1 MLCAGAPASDRVAA
15 VGTDSVQENP
25 GLRCARRFV
34 PAGGGLRVSF
44 PAIATQWRVPDH
56 IGTRA
61 SSMTTGPRSR
71 TRLSRRSMLA
81 GTALLGLTGCST
93 GGGGSEKEAVDLSS
107 PIADLLE
114 EVTQATQ
121 APPTPTQ
128 PAIASPVAGYLDP
141 ERWFARSLVVATAGV
156 GAYLDALTTAFFAP
170 FELATGAT
178 VRHQTFGR
186 DGIPNLIDQV
196 ENGET
201 VWDVVLIPAEEVL
214 PLAQQGYLA
223 PIDYDIVDPTSLYE
237 EAVMQHGV
245 GAMYYSTVMASS
257 SAVDE
262 VPSTWSDFWDLSRFS
277 GTRAL
282 RRDPIGSLE
291 FALLADGVEMAALYP
306 LDVPRAFASLERI
319 RQATIF
325 YEDSKQPVELVRTGQ
340 VGLASAWNIRSQLP
354 DVASLVT
361 LTWNG
366 GMISADSWAVPRG
379 AENLDVAMSF
389 INFATRAV
397 PSANFSLHQPFGP
410 ANRSALELIRDDVV
424 AMLPT
429 APRHLEV
436 QFFENWAYWADNR
449 ELLEAQFEEWLF
461 NPQASPT
468 AARARH
474 LSAGG

>member
-1 MLCAGAPASDRVAA
+1 
-15 VGTDSVQENP
+15 
-25 GLRCARRFV
+25 
-34 PAGGGLRVSF
+34 
-44 PAIATQWRVPDH
+44 
-56 IGTRA
+56 
-61 SSMTTGPRSR
+61 
-71 TRLSRRSMLA
+71 MLA
-81 GTALLGLTGCST
+81 AGALLGLAGCSPT
-93 GGGGSEKEAVDLSS
+93 DDNGGEETVDLSS

-114 EVTQATQ
+114 DVPDATQ

-128 PAIASPVAGYLDP
+128 PAIGSPVPGYLDS

-156 GAYLDALTTAFFAP
+156 GDYLDALTNAFFTP
-170 FELATGAT
+170 FEISTGAT
-178 VRHQTFGR
+178 VRHQQFGR
-186 DGIPNLIDQV
+186 DGIANLIDQV

-223 PIDYDIVDPTSLYE
+223 PIDYDIIDPTSLYE

-257 SAVDE
+257 AAVDE
-262 VPSTWSDFWDLSRFS
+262 TPESWADFWDLSTFS

-282 RRDPIGSLE
+282 RRSPIGTLE
-291 FALLADGVEMAALYP
+291 FALMADGVEMAALYP
-306 LDVPRAFASLERI
+306 LDVPRAFASLERL
-319 RQATIF
+319 REATIF

-361 LTWNG
+361 LTWQG

-410 ANRSALELIRDDVV
+410 ANMNALELIREDVV
-424 AMLPT
+424 AVLPT
-429 APRHLEV
+429 APAHFEQ

-449 ELLEAQFEEWLF
+449 EALEAQFEDWLF
-461 NPQASPT
+461 NPLASPA
-468 AARARH
+468 AARAG
-474 LSAGG
+474 S